1 MKETTDYYRIA
12 SGFYLSDTLPHD
24 YLHMDD
30 DDFHAFLEE
39 NAWEPLEYW
48 SGDAINESIQDLS
61 VAMENIARDT
71 RKNTLDE
78 VREALKLDDINL

>member
-1 MKETTDYYRIA
+1 MNTMKETTDYYRIA

-24 YLHMDD
+24 YLDMDD

-39 NAWEPLEYW
+39 NAWQPFEYW
-48 SGDAINESIQDLS
+48 SGESIHRGIQDLS

-78 VREALKLDDINL
+78 VRAALNIQ